1 MKLYFRRNKGRLL
14 LFLNTRIG
22 VVVNK
27 ISDVRRLV
35 KNYNANI
42 SDIEK
47 KYFSTSDQNKFTKEM
62 LDTKMREK
70 ELVDKSD
77 ISNLVKK
84 SDLNKNNLQH

>member
-1 MKLYFRRNKGRLL
+1 MKVYFRRNKSRLL

>member
-70 ELVDKSD
+70 
-77 ISNLVKK
+77 
-84 SDLNKNNLQH
+84 

>member
-14 LFLNTRIG
+14 LFLNARIG

-47 KYFSTSDQNKFTKEM
+47 KHFSTSDQNKFTKEM

-70 ELVDKSD
+70 
-77 ISNLVKK
+77 
-84 SDLNKNNLQH
+84 